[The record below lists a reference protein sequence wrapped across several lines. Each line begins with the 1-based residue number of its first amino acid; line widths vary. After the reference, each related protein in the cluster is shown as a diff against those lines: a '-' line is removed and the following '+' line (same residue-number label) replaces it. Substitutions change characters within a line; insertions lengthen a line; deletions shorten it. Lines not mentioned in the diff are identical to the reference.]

1 MRNDLSFRLL
11 LGILMM
17 LGLLPGA
24 KAQGQQ
30 ATERTY
36 SMRIANLTSEERD
49 AIVSDLSKGS
59 DARVVFAC
67 VPAGIL
73 VFEAAPSKDRAHAR
87 QATVARIAA
96 HTRRERLIDGPASL
110 AEAEAACANAR
121 NQ

>member
-1 MRNDLSFRLL
+1 MRNLLSFRLL
-11 LGILMM
+11 LGILLM
-17 LGLLPGA
+17 LNLLSA
-24 KAQGQQ
+24 KAQSQQ
-30 ATERTY
+30 ANDRTY

-67 VPAGIL
+67 VPAGIM
-73 VFEAAPSKDRAHAR
+73 VFEAAPTKDRIQAR
-87 QATVARIAA
+87 QATVARIEAR
-96 HTRRERLIDGPASL
+96 TRRERLNDGPASL